1 MSGYTERFRGIIA
14 TYVEELEKAEKNRKP
29 FGGLFGFGQGPG
41 DYPCHETMDRQV
53 AELTAEAADAEESPE
68 ETAELVKTVLR
79 AEASRKWPEAARL
92 AVLAIQRHTIP
103 MIPQI
108 GPEDRRK
115 LSAWYSQAYPK
126 RIRLPIQKQVVK
138 ELEK

>member
-53 AELTAEAADAEESPE
+53 AELTAEAADTEESPE
-68 ETAELVKTVLR
+68 ETAELVKTVLQ
-79 AEASRKWPEAARL
+79 AETSRKWPEAARL
-92 AVLAIQRHTIP
+92 ALLAIQRHTLPLIAR
-103 MIPQI
+103 MS
-108 GPEDRRK
+108 PEDRGEI
-115 LSAWYSQAYPK
+115 SAWYADAYP
-126 RIRLPIQKQVVK
+126 RRRRLPVQRQIVK
-138 ELEK
+138 ELGR